1 MILYDYIFRD
11 EELEPYRKMYDDW
24 NGIKPHASMG
34 DREIM
39 LLEEYP
45 NAEKLLGSYNRIL
58 PDLVKGQFS
67 RSLMN
72 GYSIDAKLSLYG
84 MGQEYN
90 WHHDA
95 DPKVK
100 HEKNSSWRRIVS
112 SITYLNDD
120 YEGGETEFMD
130 RTIVPESGKTVIFP
144 SFFTCPHRG
153 CPVTKGVKKILVMH
167 CWV

>member
-1 MILYDYIFRD
+1 MILYDRIFDD
-11 EELEPYRKMYDDW
+11 EELEPYRKLYDNW
-24 NGIKPHASMG
+24 NGIKPHESMG
-34 DREIM
+34 NREIM
-39 LLEEYP
+39 LLKNYP
-45 NAEKLLGSYNRIL
+45 NSEKLLGSYGKIL
-58 PDLVKGQFS
+58 PDLVKAQFNI
-67 RSLMN
+67 SLKQ
-72 GYSIDAKLSLYG
+72 GYTIDAKLSLYG
-84 MGQEYN
+84 MGQEYK

-100 HEKNSSWRRIVS
+100 HEKNSEWRRIIS
-112 SITYLNDD
+112 SITYLNDG

-153 CPVTKGVKKILVMH
+153 CPVTKGIKKILVMH